1 MNSAAARLLRP
12 GRGRTQYGARI
23 LGRADQSPRTQ
34 RVRVQ
39 LLLTALLVVTNLVGA
54 GLVLLIS
61 AVVIPAPEPNRAMI
75 LALAIGVP
83 VYVVCAVVL
92 GGFVG
97 TTATLRAIRWTL
109 QPDAVPT
116 HRERARVFKVPF
128 RLTVLQFVLWAVATV
143 LFTVLAALVQPERAL
158 ATGLTVGTATIVVCG
173 VAYLLTEFAMRP
185 IAARALIEARPSDKR
200 RGMSIR
206 SRMVIFW
213 YVGTGAPVVALVVAA
228 ILTLAGAS
236 DIDRLPVA
244 TIVVGGVVLVFGL
257 LITVLGARAVEA
269 PVRSVRT
276 AMREVE
282 RGELDAE
289 VVVYDGTELGLLQA
303 GFNHMAGGLRERE
316 RIRDLFGRHVGH
328 EVAQRAASDLG
339 EIELGGE
346 TREVSVLFVDLVGS
360 TTYAEEHPP
369 AEVVAMLNRFFGVIV
384 DEVDRHGGLVNK
396 FMGDAV
402 LAVYGAPVRQDDHAT
417 SALATARRIAGRL
430 AAEVDEVRAGIGV
443 ATGEVVVGNV
453 GHEERFEYTVIG
465 DAVNAAARLTELAKQ
480 VPGGVLAL
488 GESLD
493 AARVAE
499 RDHWR
504 ERDWTT
510 LRGRSSA
517 TRLVGLRSPGAE
529 GSVPPATSNI

>member
-1 MNSAAARLLRP
+1 MDNTADRAVRRRH
-12 GRGRTQYGARI
+12 GRKPYGARI
-23 LGRADQSPRTQ
+23 LGSADQSPRAQ

-39 LLLTALLVVTNLVGA
+39 LLLTGLLVVTNVVGA
-54 GLVLLIS
+54 GVVFLIS
-61 AVVIPAPEPNRAMI
+61 AVVIPAPEANRATV
-75 LALAIGVP
+75 LTLAIGVP
-83 VYVVCAVVL
+83 LYVVGAVVL

-97 TTATLRAIRWTL
+97 TTTTLRALRWTL
-109 QPDAVPT
+109 EEDAVPD
-116 HRERARVFKVPF
+116 HRDRARAFKVPF
-128 RLTVLQFVLWAVATV
+128 RLTVLQFVLWAGATV
-143 LFTVLAALVQPERAL
+143 LFTVLAAVVQPERAL
-158 ATGLTVGTATIVVCG
+158 ATGLTVGTAAIVVCG

-185 IAARALIEARPSDKR
+185 IAARALLEARSSDKR

-206 SRMVIFW
+206 SRMIIFW
-213 YVGTGAPVVALVVAA
+213 LVGTGAPVVALVVAG
-228 ILTLAGAS
+228 ILTLTGAS
-236 DIDRLPVA
+236 DRDRLPVVV
-244 TIVVGGVVLVFGL
+244 IVVGGVLLVFGL

-276 AMREVE
+276 AMRRVE
-282 RGELDAE
+282 AGELDAE

-328 EVAQRAASDLG
+328 DVARRAASDLG

-346 TREVSVLFVDLVGS
+346 TREISVLFVDLVGS
-360 TTYAEEHPP
+360 TTYAEQHPP
-369 AEVVAMLNRFFGVIV
+369 AEVVSMLNRFFGVIV
-384 DEVDRHGGLVNK
+384 DEVDEHGGLVNK

-402 LAVYGAPVRQDDHAT
+402 LAVFGAPVTQDDHAT
-417 SALATARRIAGRL
+417 SALAAARRIAERL
-430 AAEVDEVRAGIGV
+430 AVEVEDVRAGIGV

-493 AARVAE
+493 AATDSEREHWQE
-499 RDHWR
+499 RDS
-504 ERDWTT
+504 TT
-510 LRGRSSA
+510 LRGRA
-517 TRLVGLRSPGAE
+517 TASRLVGLRDADD
-529 GSVPPATSNI
+529 T

>member
-1 MNSAAARLLRP
+1 MPVSDTADRP
-12 GRGRTQYGARI
+12 VRRSRGRKPYGARI
-23 LGRADQSPRTQ
+23 LGRADQSPRAQ

-39 LLLTALLVVTNLVGA
+39 LLLTGLLVVTNVVGA
-54 GLVLLIS
+54 AVVLLIS
-61 AVVIPAPEPNRAMI
+61 AVVIPAPEANRQTV
-75 LALAIGVP
+75 LTLAIGVP

-97 TTATLRAIRWTL
+97 TMTTLRALRWTL
-109 QPDAVPT
+109 LEGAVPD
-116 HRERARVFKVPF
+116 HRDRARAFKVPF
-128 RLTVLQFVLWAVATV
+128 RLTVLQFVLWAVAAV
-143 LFTVLAALVQPERAL
+143 LFTVLAAVVQPERAL
-158 ATGLTVGTATIVVCG
+158 STGLTVGTAAIVVCG

-185 IAARALIEARPSDKR
+185 IAARALIETRSSDKR

-206 SRMVIFW
+206 SRMILFW
-213 YVGTGAPVVALVVAA
+213 CVGTGAPVVALVVAGV
-228 ILTLAGAS
+228 LTLTGAS
-236 DIDRLPVA
+236 DRGRLAVV

-269 PVRSVRT
+269 PVRSVHT
-276 AMREVE
+276 AMRRVE
-282 RGELDAE
+282 EGELDAE

-328 EVAQRAASDLG
+328 DVAQRAASGLG

-360 TTYAEEHPP
+360 TTYAEQHPP
-369 AEVVAMLNRFFGVIV
+369 TEVVAMLNRFFGVIV
-384 DEVDRHGGLVNK
+384 EEVDRQGGLVNK

-402 LAVYGAPVRQDDHAT
+402 LAVFGAPVTQEDHAT
-417 SALATARRIAGRL
+417 SALAAARRIAARL
-430 AAEVDEVRAGIGV
+430 AEEVHEVRAGIGV

-465 DAVNAAARLTELAKQ
+465 DAVNAAARLTELAKE
-480 VPGGVLAL
+480 VPGGALAL

-493 AARVAE
+493 AASDAE
-499 RDHWR
+499 RDHWQ
-504 ERDWTT
+504 ERGSTT
-510 LRGRSSA
+510 LRGRGAA
-517 TRLVGLRSPGAE
+517 TRLAGLQSAVRPRSQAP
-529 GSVPPATSNI
+529 